1 MKKKLSIILTTVL
14 FVSMLFTP
22 MTAFSA
28 DIGIA
33 GTTQGASGVAQD
45 VNVEG
50 TNAAGNLIA
59 QEITAKDSEQ
69 KDNNGCNIFFCG
81 NER

>member
-28 DIGIA
+28 DIGTA

-59 QEITAKDSEQ
+59 RRLLLRIQSRKITMDAT
-69 KDNNGCNIFFCG
+69 FFLWK
-81 NER
+81 